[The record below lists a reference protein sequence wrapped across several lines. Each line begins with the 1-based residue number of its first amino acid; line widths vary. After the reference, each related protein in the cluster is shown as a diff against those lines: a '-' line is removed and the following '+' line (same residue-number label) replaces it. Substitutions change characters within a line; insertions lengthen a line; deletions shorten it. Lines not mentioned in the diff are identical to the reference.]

1 MEIKT
6 LIKLQVSKNSPQINS
21 KTNEEETIKEIFTPP
36 ELRHEIINKLRLKE
50 ENDWWSKI
58 ENYWWSKISTIIWYN
73 KGISKK

>member
-1 MEIKT
+1 MHLKLLQKERFKKQQKQLVIYLEIKT

-50 ENDWWSKI
+50 EN
-58 ENYWWSKISTIIWYN
+58 Y
-73 KGISKK
+73 